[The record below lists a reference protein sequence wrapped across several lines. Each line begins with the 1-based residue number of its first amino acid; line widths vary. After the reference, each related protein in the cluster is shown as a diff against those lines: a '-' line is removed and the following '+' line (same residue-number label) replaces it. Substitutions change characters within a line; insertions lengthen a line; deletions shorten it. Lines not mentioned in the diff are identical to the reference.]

1 MRLTADLKSKIRE
14 LGSESPESIALMARR
29 YTDLPMAFIAQQV
42 KARQRIR
49 KKLPSWFAN
58 EDIEFP
64 DTLPLEQCSSEL
76 TAQYKALL
84 LSGESLADL
93 TGGLGV
99 DAVAF
104 ASRFSKVY
112 HVEKDESLTGLV
124 SRNLAALGL
133 EGKLEAIHGD
143 GLRWLDS
150 QKTRFDALYLDPA
163 RRDHRGL
170 KVSSLSAC
178 EPDLSQVWE
187 TLLSRADTL
196 AVKLSP
202 GLDLDAALKAL
213 PAIYEVHILSIGN
226 ECKECLCLA
235 RRAWDAPAKIVCANY
250 TGNRKWDRFEF
261 FREAE
266 KGLEGAYGTFQKYLY
281 EPNASVMKGGG
292 FKSLGQHIGMPLLHP
307 RTRFYASDGLV
318 ADFPGRI
325 FEIVE
330 QGDLRRQAA
339 AKLFSDGRANVM
351 ARNIGLTSEELKK
364 KLRLQDGGDLF
375 AIGAMDISGKRKLL
389 KCIRV
394 RDAYSDE

>member
-76 TAQYKALL
+76 TAQYKASL

-104 ASRFSKVY
+104 ASSFSKVY
-112 HVEKDESLTGLV
+112 HVEQDESLSGLV
-124 SRNLAALGL
+124 GRNLEALGL
-133 EGKLEAIHGD
+133 EGKLEAIHAD
-143 GLRWLDS
+143 GLQWLET
-150 QKTRFDALYLDPA
+150 QERRFDVFYLDPA
-163 RRDHRGL
+163 RRDRRGL

-202 GLDLDAALKAL
+202 GLDIDAVLKTL
-213 PAIYEVHILSIGN
+213 PAVYEVHILSIGN

-235 RRAWDAPAKIVCANY
+235 RRAWDGSAKIVCSNF
-250 TGNRKWDRFEF
+250 GGSQKWDRFEF
-261 FREAE
+261 NREAE
-266 KGLEGAYGTFQKYLY
+266 KALEGTYGTFQKYLY
-281 EPNASVMKGGG
+281 EPNPSLMKGGG
-292 FKSLGQHIGMPLLHP
+292 FKSLGQRIGIPLLHP
-307 RTRFYASDGLV
+307 RTRFYASDRIV

-325 FEIVE
+325 FEIVDR
-330 QGDLRRQAA
+330 GDLRRQSA
-339 AKLFSDGRANVM
+339 AKLFPDGRANVM
-351 ARNIGLTSEELKK
+351 ARNVGLTSEELKK

-394 RDAYSDE
+394 RDAYFDE